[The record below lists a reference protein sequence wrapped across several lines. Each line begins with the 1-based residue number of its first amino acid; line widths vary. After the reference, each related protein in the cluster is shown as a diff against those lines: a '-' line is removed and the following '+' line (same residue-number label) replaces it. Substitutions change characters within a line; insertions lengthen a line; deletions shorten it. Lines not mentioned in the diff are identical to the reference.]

1 MKQLL
6 MKTQNEDKDREF
18 SQLIDRYDKLIAKV
32 CYFYAVDADDFY
44 DLRQE
49 SLINLWRGFDSFRGS
64 SSLSTWVYRVCL
76 NSCVSFFRK
85 NHRKTSSVP
94 IEQLPDVIA
103 PDAGKA
109 ELMREMYGL
118 INRLNRQEKA
128 LVLLWLDQRSYDEIA
143 DIMGVPR
150 NTVASRLRRVK
161 EKLVKYS
168 NE

>member
-1 MKQLL
+1 MI
-6 MKTQNEDKDREF
+6 QNKDKEREYTEMI
-18 SQLIDRYDKLIAKV
+18 STYGQVIAKV
-32 CYFYAVDADDFY
+32 CYFYAEDMDDFN

-64 SSLSTWVYRVCL
+64 SRLSTWIYRVCL

-85 NHRKTSSVP
+85 NKHKRDAVSIDKLSD
-94 IEQLPDVIA
+94 LIA
-103 PDAGKA
+103 PDEDRA
-109 ELMREMYGL
+109 ELMREMYAL
-118 INRLNRQEKA
+118 INRLSKSEKA
-128 LVLLWLDQRSYDEIA
+128 LVLLWLDQCSYEEIA

-150 NTVASRLRRVK
+150 NTVASRLKRVK